1 MPLVH
6 SEKINHTCI
15 LLVWKLTESETDLLE
30 QLQCNYN
37 DRDLQQ
43 ITHPQKRREWLSS
56 RLLVK
61 SLTELLG
68 LVYSGTYKDA
78 HGKLF
83 LINHD
88 AEISITHSLDYV
100 AGIIH
105 ETKEVGIDMEAISPK
120 LQRTARKYLE
130 DAEYDHAQGDL
141 KILAMYWCAKEAIYK
156 LHGKNKVSFK
166 DNIRIVPFHSEQ
178 NELGGK
184 IIGIPKPISSKLL
197 VRWFESYC
205 LVVAI

>member
-6 SEKINHTCI
+6 SEKINHSCI
-15 LLVWKLTESETDLLE
+15 LLVWKLTESEEELLE
-30 QLQCNYN
+30 QLQCNHN
-37 DRDLQQ
+37 DQDLQQ

-68 LVYSGTYKDA
+68 LAYHGTYKDA

-83 LINHD
+83 LQDHE

-105 ETKEVGIDMEAISPK
+105 QTKEIGIDIEAIHPK

-130 DAEYDHAQGDL
+130 NAELNHAQDDL
-141 KILAMYWCAKEAIYK
+141 QILAMYWCAKEAMYK

-166 DNIRIVPFHSEQ
+166 DNIRIAPFHRDQ
-178 NELGGK
+178 NQLSGQ
-184 IIGIPKPISSKLL
+184 IIGIPQLISSTLL
-197 VRWFESYC
+197 VRWFDAYC

>member
-6 SEKINHTCI
+6 SEKINQHCI
-15 LLVWKLTESETDLLE
+15 LLVWKLTESEEELLE
-30 QLQCNYN
+30 QLQCNHN
-37 DRDLQQ
+37 DQDLIQ
-43 ITHPQKRREWLSS
+43 ISHPQKRREWLSS

-68 LVYSGTYKDA
+68 LKYEGTYKDT
-78 HGKLF
+78 HGKLY
-83 LINHD
+83 LRNHD

-105 ETKEVGIDMEAISPK
+105 ESKEVGIDMEAINPK
-120 LQRTARKYLE
+120 LQRTARKYLDNAEFEHAE
-130 DAEYDHAQGDL
+130 DDL
-141 KILAMYWCAKEAIYK
+141 TLLAMYWCAKEAIYK

-166 DNIRIVPFHSEQ
+166 DNIRIAPFDKAQH
-178 NELGGK
+178 ELQGQ
-184 IIGIPKPISSKLL
+184 IMGIPQIISATLL
-197 VRWFESYC
+197 VRWFETYC